1 MYGSIDVMFHDS
13 DFLTDGELRLCL
25 EKTEAADPAKGWVT
39 QYHFEILRSDDVK
52 VGVYA
57 PVQAPMEC

>member
-52 VGVYA
+52 VGV
-57 PVQAPMEC
+57 